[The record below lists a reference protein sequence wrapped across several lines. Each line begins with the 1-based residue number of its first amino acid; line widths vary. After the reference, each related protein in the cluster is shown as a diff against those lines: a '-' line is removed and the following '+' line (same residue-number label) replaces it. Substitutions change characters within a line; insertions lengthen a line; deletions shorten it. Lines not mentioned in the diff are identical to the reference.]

1 MISGSMDFSKE
12 MLDAKEELEKMGHAA
27 MLPSDI
33 HACLNDPD
41 LKNFSDQDRDE
52 GYEKTLRHCVEKN
65 LLKDALD
72 KVSESDAVL
81 IFNKTKNNIE
91 GYIGAAVLMEI
102 GLAFH
107 LGKKI
112 YLFNEVDKNQR
123 YSIEIGITQPVVISG
138 DLSKIE

>member
-12 MLDAKEELEKMGHAA
+12 MLDAKEELEKMGHVA
-27 MLPSDI
+27 MLPGDI
-33 HACLNDPD
+33 HACLSDPD
-41 LKNFSDQDRDE
+41 LRNFSDQDRED
-52 GYEKTLRHCVEKN
+52 GYEKTLRHCVERN

-81 IFNKTKNNIE
+81 IFNQKKNNIE
-91 GYIGAAVLMEI
+91 GYVGAAVLMEI

-112 YLFNEVDKNQR
+112 YLFNEVDKSQR
-123 YSIEIGITQPVVISG
+123 CSIEIGITQPIVING
-138 DLSKIE
+138 DLGKIE